1 MLKLT
6 MPLNGGNERRRSW
19 PVWKRLLERS
29 TGDIL
34 ILIVTLTICASVIG
48 AGIAVALRSLLAP
61 EINSAGAWAL
71 VSDSINT
78 LIGLLAGFIAGRTER
93 GGQSASEI
101 QPPPRDFDDPPS
113 IDN

>member
-48 AGIAVALRSLLAP
+48 AGIAVALRSLLTP

-78 LIGLLAGFIAGRTER
+78 LIGLLAGFIAGRTE
-93 GGQSASEI
+93 GGQSAIQI
-101 QPPPRDFDDPPS
+101 QPPPGDFDDPPP
-113 IDN
+113 IDD